1 MKWFGL
7 AFLLLSAWLGGTGA
21 IAAEDDAGPLA
32 IAETELEAG
41 GLSGLFLDAG
51 PGAPVVLIVP
61 GSGPT
66 DRDGN
71 NPLGMNAN
79 TYKHLAEQLA
89 AQGVSTVRVDKRGM
103 FASAGAGDPNS
114 VTVESYAADYRLWV
128 RVTRTATGAPC
139 VFLLGHSEGAL
150 MVSAAAIGQSD
161 VCGLLL
167 VSGAGRAFGD
177 VLQAQLEA
185 NPANAPLLEQAL
197 AAIRDLEA
205 GQPADR
211 KHFHPA
217 IAWLFDPSLAGF
229 LISVMTADPVEL
241 ARAAALPTLVIQGT
255 TDLQTTTADA
265 RALAEATGGKL
276 AIIEGVNHVL
286 KEAPSDPALNLAS
299 YAKPDLPVA
308 QPVIDAIVDFVREY
322 PVSRRP

>member
-1 MKWFGL
+1 MKWFAL
-7 AFLLLSAWLGGTGA
+7 ASCLLSAWLGGIGA
-21 IAAEDDAGPLA
+21 IAAEDGNAPPA
-32 IAETELEAG
+32 IAETELQAD

-51 PGAPVVLIVP
+51 PEAPVILIVP

-71 NPLGMNAN
+71 NPLGVNAN

-128 RVTRTATGAPC
+128 GATRAATGAPC

-150 MVSAAAIGQSD
+150 MVSAAAIGQTD

-167 VSGAGRAFGD
+167 VSGAGRTLGD
-177 VLQAQLEA
+177 VLRAQLEA
-185 NPANAPLLEQAL
+185 NPANAPLLDQAF
-197 AAIRDLEA
+197 AAIRELEG

-217 IAWLFDPSLAGF
+217 LAWLFDPSLEGF
-229 LISVMTADPVEL
+229 LISVMAADPV
-241 ARAAALPTLVIQGT
+241 
-255 TDLQTTTADA
+255 
-265 RALAEATGGKL
+265 ALASASCRRNRQAT
-276 AIIEGVNHVL
+276 
-286 KEAPSDPALNLAS
+286 
-299 YAKPDLPVA
+299 
-308 QPVIDAIVDFVREY
+308 
-322 PVSRRP
+322 